1 MVMEIACPVCGT
13 SPSFV
18 YNDDDVKMFLCHG
31 CQRNQRYD
39 TLINSSIGKS
49 RNSIHKQV
57 SINHSSILSDL
68 PRATSLHDSHVLV
81 QFIRSR
87 RIPDSHSSM
96 FLYTELLG
104 SLVNRYG
111 YNLKDGQQKVI
122 IPFYDK
128 DKKLFALQ
136 ARALDNSE
144 PKYITILLDK
154 NKDKIFGLDRWDESK
169 ETIVVEGPIDSLFLP
184 NCLAMAGSDMAKN
197 KYLNT
202 DIIICLDNEPR
213 NAEIISKYS
222 KFIERGFKIVIWPDN
237 VRSKDINDMILDNL
251 NPHQIIKEN
260 IFQGLQAKIKLDNWK
275 RV

>member
-1 MVMEIACPVCGT
+1 
-13 SPSFV
+13 
-18 YNDDDVKMFLCHG
+18 
-31 CQRNQRYD
+31 
-39 TLINSSIGKS
+39 
-49 RNSIHKQV
+49 
-57 SINHSSILSDL
+57 
-68 PRATSLHDSHVLV
+68 
-81 QFIRSR
+81 
-87 RIPDSHSSM
+87 M

-202 DIIICLDNEPR
+202 DMIICLDNEPR

-237 VRSKDINDMILDNL
+237 VRSKDINDKILENL
-251 NPHQIIKEN
+251 NPHQIKKEN
-260 IFQGLQAKIKLDNWK
+260 IFCYSCTEYRSPIDERSLIYNDPKLKIKWPAKKLNISIKDKNAKSLDSLFK
-275 RV
+275 